1 MACSIVSST
10 IEVAI
15 VAATRQP
22 KIRHL
27 SVLVYRDTEL
37 REAVLLKQR
46 PLLVRIIN
54 VKNLATGSEQTA
66 KVIAG

>member
-1 MACSIVSST
+1 MACSVVSST

-27 SVLVYRDTEL
+27 SVLVYRDSEL
-37 REAVLLKQR
+37 NEALKQR
-46 PLLVRIIN
+46 PLLVRITN
-54 VKNLATGSEQTA
+54 EKNLASGSEQTA
-66 KVIAG
+66 KIIAG